1 MRKGLAEMLPTVRLV
16 IQPGASHY
24 PWLDDAGRFV
34 AAAAM
39 TEAYIGSSVS
49 MGSSAGGRPF
59 ADGIVDPD
67 FDIGVRP
74 GLTGGHLH
82 RRMGE

>member
-34 AAAAM
+34 STV
-39 TEAYIGSSVS
+39 TE
-49 MGSSAGGRPF
+49 F
-59 ADGIVDPD
+59 LNDGP
-67 FDIGVRP
+67 
-74 GLTGGHLH
+74 
-82 RRMGE
+82 